1 MKRTTQIFI
10 ALILIAIIIALYLL
24 LVEKYSYQIVK
35 LKGANTYSNLSKSY
49 LTWMVSNNS
58 DSISAM
64 PLCENDIVYILSDED
79 ENENENEFCY
89 RYRKSDGLMLE
100 FRIQHFML
108 LLNDKLISIRI
119 TDNDELN
126 GWLEN
131 LSYEKIKNLRSVFI
145 SDKISSVNLEYL
157 IRLAEL
163 KPEIGIYIDNKS
175 EETDEMLKLFKP
187 LWLIDFNKSLS
198 PEAIQIINQSEK
210 LDLLRIDAE
219 LNDLKEFAGI
229 DNLKILFIQNL
240 NQPEPDE
247 ELRLLE
253 GLGTLSISESGIRN
267 LEFLSTCHNLRE
279 LSLIDCES
287 LSDISA
293 LNNLPGLKTINLIAC
308 DSLTDMSDIDKVQ
321 GLRWI
326 SFPNEIEQQEFDSFL
341 SKHKFLEVIDLI
353 GCENIENFNRM
364 KELKKLSCLSIHGME
379 VNIDTVIQL
388 TDLKYLSLPEE
399 IMNDPASASL
409 LEEHLPETIIVPSA
423 GICLGTGWI
432 LLFIPLLLISG
443 LFVIHF
449 RKMGYGKNSC

>member
-1 MKRTTQIFI
+1 MMKRTTQLII
-10 ALILIAIIIALYLL
+10 ALALIAIIIFLYIL

-35 LKGANTYSNLSKSY
+35 LKGANAYSNLSKSY

-64 PLCENDIVYILSDED
+64 PLCENDILYAVFDED
-79 ENENENEFCY
+79 ENENEFCY

-108 LLNDKLISIRI
+108 LLNDKPISIRI
-119 TDNDELN
+119 TDDDELN
-126 GWLEN
+126 SWLEDLN
-131 LSYEKIKNLRSVFI
+131 YVKIKDLRSIFI
-145 SDKISSVNLEYL
+145 ADEISGVNLENL

-163 KPEIGIYIDNKS
+163 KPEIGIYIDSQS
-175 EETDEMLKLFKP
+175 EETDEVLNLFEP
-187 LWLIDFNKSLS
+187 LWLIDFNKKQS

-219 LNDLKEFAGI
+219 LNDLKEFADI
-229 DNLKILFIQNL
+229 NKLKILFIENL
-240 NQPEPDE
+240 NQPQPDE
-247 ELRLLE
+247 ELKLLE
-253 GLGTLSISESGIRN
+253 GLRTLCISESGIRN

-308 DSLTDMSDIDKVQ
+308 DSLKNLNVIDKVQ

-341 SKHKFLEVIDLI
+341 SSHQFLEIIDLI
-353 GCENIENFNRM
+353 GCENIENFIRM

-379 VNIDTVIQL
+379 VHIDTIIQL
-388 TDLKYLSLPEE
+388 TNLKYLSLPEE
-399 IMNDPASASL
+399 IMDDPANVSL
-409 LEEHLPETIIVPSA
+409 LEENLPETIIVPSA

-432 LLFIPLLLISG
+432 LLFIPFLLISG

-449 RKMGYGKNSC
+449 RRMGHEKNSC